1 MLTKVNDY
9 ESRQCSGRPGAPA
22 DQLSRCVEPIA
33 RPNSRRFFSTR
44 KSAGNRCS
52 RCSLVPSDYR
62 QTVLVRSRVFRF
74 SSLHIARGD
83 TSSFPPSL
91 SAASHRGPASTSTP
105 PRTSAAN
112 RSRSTVQAMPLYIQL
127 FSEYHTEAISLRCF
141 RSQQYSVVVLPPLSW
156 RSPAS
161 AVRPSGATVLFLLEV
176 SRFRPFRRA
185 HPFSYCRLAFGW
197 RGVASRH
204 FRHLP
209 RPSPRW
215 SMPRAP
221 WFFSCGRTTAPP
233 VIRSPVHLPRE
244 LRPAPQSHYSPS
256 SSISRFHSRM
266 FCHAFLCSR
275 HSVSGEPRVVQPFIL
290 SRYPP
295 QGKAYPDPE
304 WSGRSS

>member
-1 MLTKVNDY
+1 MDV
-9 ESRQCSGRPGAPA
+9 Q
-22 DQLSRCVEPIA
+22 PIA

-52 RCSLVPSDYR
+52 RCSLVPSDYCE
-62 QTVLVRSRVFRF
+62 TVLARSRVFRF

-83 TSSFPPSL
+83 TSSFPPSP

-112 RSRSTVQAMPLYIQL
+112 RSRSTVQAMLLYIQL

-141 RSQQYSVVVLPPLSW
+141 RSQHYSFVVLPPLSW

-161 AVRPSGATVLFLLEV
+161 AVIPSGAIVLCLPKV
-176 SRFRPFRRA
+176 SRIRPFRAA
-185 HPFSYCRLAFGW
+185 HLFSYCPFGW

-215 SMPRAP
+215 LMPASALVLLPRSCHRASRRT
-221 WFFSCGRTTAPP
+221 FSCSPP
-233 VIRSPVHLPRE
+233 TGPPRPSPQAHSR
-244 LRPAPQSHYSPS
+244 PS
-256 SSISRFHSRM
+256 STIPRSQARKH
-266 FCHAFLCSR
+266 CHAFSCSR
-275 HSVSGEPRVVQPFIL
+275 QGVSGPRALQPLIFT
-290 SRYPP
+290 RYPP
-295 QGKAYPDPE
+295 RERRIRTPSGPTVHPHSLSAARKAYPDHE
-304 WSGRSS
+304 